1 MMGQARIKKKRCL
14 QKEKRLRLHESKG
27 WMDTVKVNWSHWHR
41 GSRRRSV
48 QARVRGVTRGRRAR
62 LCQSQLRR
70 RLGSVS
76 SECCPL
82 AVPPTIKS
90 LLLTPSLVPMATR
103 PSRPLPVPP
112 GPVNPLGSPYHNIY
126 SLSNPYLNPLPRPPY
141 TAVPVDDQP
150 PAATLRGG
158 TLLHKGFYDLLTL
171 IPTPSPSRFLW
182 GANADPTPDAVA
194 GPRYEDLPDSN
205 PVPPIKST
213 PPSVSLPSSGPV
225 LPKKGRRIS
234 KDMVSK
240 PMGFVY
246 VCDHCAS
253 PALSLNLSQPFS
265 ACI

>member
-1 MMGQARIKKKRCL
+1 MFTKKEEITAARV
-14 QKEKRLRLHESKG
+14 ERLDGHCKG
-27 WMDTVKVNWSHWHR
+27 KVDPTDNR

-48 QARVRGVTRGRRAR
+48 PARVRGASRVVAAPALTGWA
-62 LCQSQLRR
+62 QGQA
-70 RLGSVS
+70 VS
-76 SECCPL
+76 SECCPQ

-90 LLLTPSLVPMATR
+90 LLLAPSLVPMATR

-112 GPVNPLGSPYHNIY
+112 GPVNPLGGPYHNIY
-126 SLSNPYLNPLPRPPY
+126 SLSNPYHNPLPRPPY

-246 VCDHCAS
+246 VLRLPS
-253 PALSLNLSQPFS
+253 S
-265 ACI
+265 